1 MVRFVKQ
8 GRFLALMFM
17 LVGCLAI
24 QAADDL
30 VTQQITIELELAGS
44 LSSKMTNSKA
54 YKITNLKVVG
64 KVNSND
70 LTFLQTLA
78 RSRNGGNLAFLDL
91 SEAQVVSGGYFYDSD
106 GLRIAGSADCL
117 GNGIFYECNTLVSLK
132 LPKNLKTIAYKA
144 LSCPNLK
151 EVCIP
156 ASVNYISRYAF
167 DKAYDLD
174 TVVIED
180 LKSWFEIDF
189 GEENSN
195 PLYYAKHLILNGEEL
210 KGTLFIPEGVQKI
223 KQYAFS
229 KNSNFTKVY
238 LPKTLEEIADKA
250 FWYAGGVQEVIMA
263 ENVKTIGYAAFE
275 NCSFLKSVT
284 IPTSLS
290 IDGNAFWGCDKLE
303 AVNIFDI
310 NAWFNIGFWG
320 VRANPLYYAHHL
332 Y

>member
-117 GNGIFYECNTLVSLK
+117 GNGIFYEIT
-132 LPKNLKTIAYKA
+132 
-144 LSCPNLK
+144 
-151 EVCIP
+151 
-156 ASVNYISRYAF
+156 
-167 DKAYDLD
+167 
-174 TVVIED
+174 
-180 LKSWFEIDF
+180 
-189 GEENSN
+189 
-195 PLYYAKHLILNGEEL
+195 
-210 KGTLFIPEGVQKI
+210 
-223 KQYAFS
+223 
-229 KNSNFTKVY
+229 
-238 LPKTLEEIADKA
+238 
-250 FWYAGGVQEVIMA
+250 
-263 ENVKTIGYAAFE
+263 
-275 NCSFLKSVT
+275 
-284 IPTSLS
+284 
-290 IDGNAFWGCDKLE
+290 
-303 AVNIFDI
+303 
-310 NAWFNIGFWG
+310 
-320 VRANPLYYAHHL
+320 
-332 Y
+332 